1 MTLEGLF
8 AVTGGGSGIGA
19 GVARALH
26 EAGGDIA
33 VLDLDGTKAK
43 AIAETVGGAAYE
55 VDVSDS
61 GAVDELFDSLGPLR
75 GLVNCAGI
83 AGEIVPLVACS
94 DAEWNRVT
102 GIHLDGTFFCLRA
115 AARNMLRG
123 GVEGTIVNT
132 SSVNAMYGHR
142 GLGAYSA
149 SKAGISML
157 TRIAALE
164 LAASGIRVNAVAPG
178 IVATGMTQELIADA
192 EFVRPWI
199 ERNPFRRVGEPA
211 DIADIV
217 VFLSSD
223 ESRWLVG
230 QTLASDGGTSLRVE
244 PPMHPD
250 EAWTRDAL
258 VARLSDGPT

>member
-1 MTLEGLF
+1 LF
-8 AVTGGGSGIGA
+8 A
-19 GVARALH
+19 
-26 EAGGDIA
+26 
-33 VLDLDGTKAK
+33 
-43 AIAETVGGAAYE
+43 
-55 VDVSDS
+55 
-61 GAVDELFDSLGPLR
+61 SLGPVR
-75 GLVNCAGI
+75 GLVSCAGV

-94 DAEWNRVT
+94 NAEWERVT

-115 AARNMLRG
+115 AAGNMLRH

-132 SSVNAMYGHR
+132 SSVNAQFGHR

-178 IVATGMTQELIADA
+178 IVSTGMTQELIAEP

-199 ERNPFRRVGEPA
+199 ERNPFHRVGQPA
-211 DIADIV
+211 DIADVI

-223 ESRWLVG
+223 DSRWITG
-230 QTLASDGGTSLRVE
+230 QTLATDGGTSLRVE

-250 EAWTRDAL
+250 EAWSREAL
-258 VARLSDGPT
+258 VARL

>member
-19 GVARALH
+19 GVVSALH
-26 EAGGDIA
+26 AAGADVA
-33 VLDLDGTKAK
+33 VLDIDGTKAK
-43 AIAETVGGAAYE
+43 TIAETVGGVAYE

-61 GAVDELFDSLGPLR
+61 DAVDELFDALGPVR
-75 GLVNCAGI
+75 GLVNCAGV

-94 DAEWNRVT
+94 NAEWNRVT
-102 GIHLDGTFFCLRA
+102 GIQLDGTFFCLRA
-115 AARNMLRG
+115 AARNMLRA

-132 SSVNAMYGHR
+132 SSICATYGHR

-149 SKAGISML
+149 SKAGITML
-157 TRIAALE
+157 TKIAALE
-164 LAASGIRVNAVAPG
+164 LAPSGIRVNAVAPG
-178 IVATGMTQELIADA
+178 IVASGMTQDLIADP

-199 ERNPFRRVGEPA
+199 ERNPYRRVGQPA

-223 ESRWLVG
+223 ESRWLSG
-230 QTLASDGGTSLRVE
+230 QTLAADGGTSLRAE
-244 PPMHPD
+244 PPIHPED
-250 EAWTRDAL
+250 AWSREAL
-258 VARLSDGPT
+258 LARLPS